1 MSMVPRGKVSE
12 DQIAAA
18 KVMPGGNKV
27 DNAGNPINS
36 LSVEDALGVPS
47 GKVRDGMPNS
57 IRAPRAKP

>member
-1 MSMVPRGKVSE
+1 MSMVPRDKTSE

-18 KVMPGGNKV
+18 KVMPSGPI

-36 LSVEDALGVPS
+36 DKVSDALGVPS

-57 IRAPRAKP
+57 IKAPRSKP